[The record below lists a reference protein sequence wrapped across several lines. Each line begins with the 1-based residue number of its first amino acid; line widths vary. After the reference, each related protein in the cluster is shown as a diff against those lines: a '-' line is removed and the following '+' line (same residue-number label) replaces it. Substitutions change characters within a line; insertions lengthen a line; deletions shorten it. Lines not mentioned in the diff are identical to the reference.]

1 MPIVRAE
8 TSRAGTLHFRRT
20 LRQLFARLRGA
31 GLPERRPLP
40 DARYVRNEFQL
51 SLIRTA
57 LLIALCA
64 GVSLAQPRLVALTF
78 DDLPL
83 AGEGNSATAE
93 EAARVNHAILAAL
106 ARHHAP
112 AVAFVIEKT
121 VEGIGVAPGRAI
133 LREWLDQGHELGNH
147 TYSHPDL
154 TKLTLEQ
161 FREEVIRGEASIG
174 PLLAERGR
182 RPRYL
187 RFPYNHSGE
196 TREKRDAVAAFLVGR
211 GYTVAV
217 CTIDN
222 MDWEFARA
230 YNVALARA
238 DRDKAQKLEAA
249 YLSYTADEIDYY
261 SALHQRIFGHEIPH
275 VMLQH
280 ANRLNAAV
288 MDQVLDLFE
297 KRDYRFVTLET
308 AQADAAYRTPDAPS
322 GFGPMWGYRWAA
334 VLGIKVD
341 GRLEPTLPAWIGE
354 YGKTAE

>member
-1 MPIVRAE
+1 MFRA
-8 TSRAGTLHFRRT
+8 
-20 LRQLFARLRGA
+20 
-31 GLPERRPLP
+31 
-40 DARYVRNEFQL
+40 
-51 SLIRTA
+51 A

-64 GVSLAQPRLVALTF
+64 GLSLAQSHSVALTF

-83 AGEGNSATAE
+83 AGEGDGATAA

-106 ARHHAP
+106 ARHHAT
-112 AVAFVIEKT
+112 ATAFVNEKGIEKI
-121 VEGIGVAPGRAI
+121 GIAPGRAI
-133 LREWLDQGHELGNH
+133 LREWLDQGHDLGNH

-154 TKLTLEQ
+154 NAITLDQ
-161 FREEVIRGEASIG
+161 FRDEVVRGEASLT

-187 RFPYNHSGE
+187 RFPFNHSGE
-196 TREKRDAVAAFLVGR
+196 TKEKRDAVAAFLAGR
-211 GYTVAV
+211 GYTVAT

-230 YNVALARA
+230 YYVALARA
-238 DRDKAQKLEAA
+238 DRDTAAKLEAA
-249 YLSYTADEIDYY
+249 YLRYTADEIDYY

-297 KRDYRFVTLET
+297 KRGYRFVSLDA

-322 GFGPMWGYRWAA
+322 PFGPMWGYRLANT
-334 VLGIKVD
+334 LGIKID
-341 GRLEPTLPAWIGE
+341 GRLEPAFPTWVGD
-354 YGKTAE
+354 YGKNPK